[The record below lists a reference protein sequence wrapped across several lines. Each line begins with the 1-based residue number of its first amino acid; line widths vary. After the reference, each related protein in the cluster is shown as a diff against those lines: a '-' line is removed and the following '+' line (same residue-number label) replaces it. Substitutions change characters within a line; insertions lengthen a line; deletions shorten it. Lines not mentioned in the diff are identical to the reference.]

1 MKEVHLVPDDFIAPL
16 FIRADTISGSISS
29 MPGIKRFTTSKVVS
43 KAKEIFRLGIPA
55 VLIFGVP
62 GSKDKVGSGAARAN
76 GVVQQGVKNLR
87 KSIPELT
94 IVTDVCLCSYTDHGH
109 CGILSYGK
117 VDNDKTLQSL
127 SNVAISHAEAG
138 ADIIAPSAMMDGQVG
153 AIREALDDAGF
164 RDTGIM
170 GYSAKISSALYDPF
184 REAAMSAPRFGDRKG
199 YQMDLSN
206 AMEAMRE
213 IRLDIKEGA
222 DIIMIKPALFYL
234 DLIAKAKSL
243 FDRPIAAFSVG
254 GEYAMI
260 KTMSRQGLL
269 DEKKIMFEL
278 LYAIKRAGADIIIT
292 YFAEE
297 VARLLSKG
305 KPNFG

>member
-1 MKEVHLVPDDFIAPL
+1 MKEVHLVPDDIIAPL
-16 FIRADTISGSISS
+16 FVRGDTISDSIPS
-29 MPGIKRFTTSKVVS
+29 MPGIKRFTTSKVVG
-43 KAKEIFRLGIPA
+43 KAEAIFQLGIPA
-55 VLIFGVP
+55 VLLFGVP
-62 GSKDKVGSGAARAN
+62 GIKNKLGSGASRAD
-76 GVVQQGVKNLR
+76 GVVQQGVKNLK

-109 CGILSYGK
+109 CGILTDGR

-127 SNVAISHAEAG
+127 CKVAISHAEAG
-138 ADIIAPSAMMDGQVG
+138 ADIVAPSAMMDGQVG

-164 RDTGIM
+164 SDTGIM

-184 REAAMSAPRFGDRKG
+184 REATMSSPRVGDRKG

-206 AMEAMRE
+206 ANEAMRE

-243 FDRPIAAFSVG
+243 FDLPLAAFSVG
-254 GEYAMI
+254 GEYAII

-269 DEKKIMFEL
+269 DERKIMFEL

-297 VARLLSKG
+297 VARLIMKEKVS
-305 KPNFG
+305 FG

>member
-1 MKEVHLVPDDFIAPL
+1 VREVHLVPDDFVAPV
-16 FIRADTISGSISS
+16 FIRGDAISDSISS
-29 MPGIKRFTTSKVVS
+29 MPGIKRFATSKVVD

-55 VLIFGVP
+55 VLLFGVP
-62 GSKDKVGSGAARAN
+62 SSKDKVGSGASRAD
-76 GVVQQGVKNLR
+76 GVVQQGVKNL
-87 KSIPELT
+87 KKDIPELT
-94 IVTDVCLCSYTDHGH
+94 IITDVCLCSYTDHGH
-109 CGILSYGK
+109 CGIISDGK
-117 VDNDKTLQSL
+117 VDNDRTLQSL
-127 SNVAISHAEAG
+127 SKIAISHAEAG

-170 GYSAKISSALYDPF
+170 GYSAKIASALYDPF
-184 REAAMSAPRFGDRKG
+184 REATSSSPGFGDRNG

-222 DIIMIKPALFYL
+222 DIVMIKPALFYL

-254 GEYAMI
+254 GEYSMI

-269 DEKKIMFEL
+269 EERKVMFEL

-297 VARLLSKG
+297 VARILSKEKHNLG
-305 KPNFG
+305 